1 MALANYKYNA
11 VEEIHIEDFNSV
23 NIDNQIYKKNK
34 KNTSKANLKMKC
46 IFTAIILLSLSLTIL
61 NRYATISRMRMD
73 LNKLET
79 RRTELQRE
87 KIDLNG
93 QLEGIKSQYR
103 IGEEAGYSL
112 GMSYPNEG
120 QVVYIN
126 VNSIETLEKG
136 KSNNILGNIMNNF
149 SKIF

>member
-1 MALANYKYNA
+1 MALPNYKYNA
-11 VEEIHIEDFNSV
+11 LEEIHIENTEFNNA
-23 NIDNQIYKKNK
+23 NISSNK
-34 KNTSKANLKMKC
+34 KQESSKAFMKGLC
-46 IFTAIILLSLSLTIL
+46 IFTAVMLLSLSLTIL
-61 NRYATISRMRMD
+61 NRYANISRMRME

-79 RRTELQRE
+79 TKSLLQRE

-149 SKIF
+149 SRIF